1 MSKQLRNIYRDF
13 NPSFLIGFIPGPKR
27 LLVQAILHTDF
38 NKSDKTSI
46 IISDL
51 DDASKRDY
59 ALYFRIIYKGEECDR
74 FEIGDLVLAVPA
86 SQDWMDKKIA
96 LIHQDDV
103 VGIWG
108 EGVWEDAPVV
118 VEEPVAPV
126 AETPEPAESAP
137 PNEVPA
143 EPVVSEALKLAL
155 NL

>member
-27 LLVQAILHTDF
+27 LLVKAILHTDF
-38 NKSDKTSI
+38 NKEDKTSI
-46 IISDL
+46 IISDR
-51 DDASKRDY
+51 DDANKRDY
-59 ALYFRIIYKGEECDR
+59 ALYFQIIYKGEECDR
-74 FEIGDLVLAVPA
+74 FEVGDLVLAVPA

-118 VEEPVAPV
+118 EEPVAPV
-126 AETPEPAESAP
+126 VAPAEPTESAP
-137 PNEVPA
+137 PIEVPA